1 MANHPTISIIMANR
15 NGAKHIGHALNS
27 VQAQSL
33 QAIEI
38 LVVDDAST
46 DTSPAMVEAMAAA
59 DPRIRL
65 IRRRAAGG
73 PAAARNTGLACAQG
87 EWIAIMDA
95 DDVIAPERLAILLAE
110 AQNSA
115 ADLIA
120 DDLILFD
127 DTAIAPP
134 HRLLGGDTPGWVD
147 AAGYIA
153 ANHPFS
159 RIPQLGY
166 LKPLIRRSA
175 IAGLRYDETLRIAE
189 DYDLVLRLL
198 LSGIRLR
205 ILPTPLYFY
214 RRHSQSIS
222 SRMGGCTRRRTS
234 PMPPPPAGSGWW
246 AKPRGCALAAPTHGA
261 STRHHPWPSARR

>member
-87 EWIAIMDA
+87 EWIAG
-95 DDVIAPERLAILLAE
+95 V
-110 AQNSA
+110 
-115 ADLIA
+115 
-120 DDLILFD
+120 
-127 DTAIAPP
+127 
-134 HRLLGGDTPGWVD
+134 W
-147 AAGYIA
+147 AAGGCA
-153 ANHPFS
+153 AGLS
-159 RIPQLGY
+159 GRGAEGY
-166 LKPLIRRSA
+166 LPGN
-175 IAGLRYDETLRIAE
+175 GLA
-189 DYDLVLRLL
+189 
-198 LSGIRLR
+198 
-205 ILPTPLYFY
+205 
-214 RRHSQSIS
+214 QSFGLAW
-222 SRMGGCTRRRTS
+222 RM
-234 PMPPPPAGSGWW
+234 AQ
-246 AKPRGCALAAPTHGA
+246 ALGPAAP
-261 STRHHPWPSARR
+261 